1 MQFTNEFAVQAP
13 IDEVWAAVL
22 DVERVAPCVPGAQVL
37 DKTGD
42 DAYKVGI
49 KVKLGPITQTYRG
62 EMQIVERH
70 PDEHRAIMSAKA
82 KEARGQGTADAKV
95 EMRLDEEAG
104 ETHGTITAEVQLKG
118 KAAAMG
124 RGIIEDV
131 SRKLIETFAGNLAA
145 MLGGGDRA
153 EAEAAGASA
162 GAAGA
167 SANGG
172 AAPEATIGATP
183 AEPEGEGQE
192 RPAEP
197 EGEGQERPAEPSR
210 PPLGQAPPAE
220 SELSATDLIGTVVMG
235 RLRDPRALAAS
246 FGVVALVFFLL
257 GRRSAR

>member
-1 MQFTNEFAVQAP
+1 MQFTNDFAVQAP

-104 ETHGTITAEVQLKG
+104 ETHGTITADVQLKG

-197 EGEGQERPAEPSR
+197 SR

-246 FGVVALVFFLL
+246 FGVVALVFFVV

>member
-22 DVERVAPCVPGAQVL
+22 DVERVAPCFPGAQVL

-104 ETHGTITAEVQLKG
+104 ETHGTITADVQLKG

-197 EGEGQERPAEPSR
+197 SR
-210 PPLGQAPPAE
+210 PPLAEAPPAE

-246 FGVVALVFFLL
+246 FGVVALVFFVV